1 MNEDSRFTREAFRP
15 ANDEDGPRPFAPLGD
30 EAVEPAAKLLIWYGD
45 KPPTPPRYLVDER
58 LLEIGLA
65 ILGGQ
70 FGAAKTFVGA
80 DLTAALIVGGEFA
93 GKPVNRL
100 GGVLWLAAE
109 GENEIETRVQAAISA
124 RGGDANAKRPF
135 ARQASG
141 VPCLSDEDAFERL
154 KTMAAEAAT
163 HMREH
168 FGCDLVAIAID
179 TLSAAA
185 GFDDENSASETQK
198 VMSALAALA
207 RETKTLVIVLDH
219 YGKVADT
226 GIRGSSAKSAAA
238 DSILACLGDR
248 DQETGAT
255 TNRRLAVTKLRSG
268 PSGLVIP
275 FRLAPTADGLTCT
288 VAWSGAAA
296 TAPPPPTKGKPWPK
310 SLAVLK
316 RAFDE
321 ALGEFGKT
329 TIPRAGMPEVK
340 AVDRERVRE
349 EFFRLYPSDG
359 HDAKKKAFNRSVL
372 DAAARGVMCSINIGP
387 DLAQT
392 ILWTP

>member
-1 MNEDSRFTREAFRP
+1 
-15 ANDEDGPRPFAPLGD
+15 LGD
-30 EAVEPAAKLLIWYGD
+30 EGVEPAEKSLIWYGD

-80 DLTAALIVGGEFA
+80 DLSAALIVGGEFA
-93 GKPVNRL
+93 GKPVNRI

-109 GENEIETRVQAAISA
+109 GENEIETRFQAAISA
-124 RGGDANAKRPF
+124 RGGDPNAKQPF
-135 ARQASG
+135 ARQVSG
-141 VPCLSDEDAFERL
+141 VPCLTDEDAFERL

-238 DSILACLGDR
+238 DAILACLGDR
-248 DQETGAT
+248 G
-255 TNRRLAVTKLRSG
+255 NRRDHQS
-268 PSGLVIP
+268 
-275 FRLAPTADGLTCT
+275 
-288 VAWSGAAA
+288 
-296 TAPPPPTKGKPWPK
+296 
-310 SLAVLK
+310 
-316 RAFDE
+316 
-321 ALGEFGKT
+321 ALGCHET
-329 TIPRAGMPEVK
+329 AVRAKRPLPSRSDCGRPHMHRRMVRCRRRDCHAPEDGQGM
-340 AVDRERVRE
+340 A
-349 EFFRLYPSDG
+349 
-359 HDAKKKAFNRSVL
+359 
-372 DAAARGVMCSINIGP
+372 
-387 DLAQT
+387 
-392 ILWTP
+392 